1 MADALRSGRSARKG
15 VRVRLS
21 LSAPFFLIGV
31 IFIYIRLLHNA
42 LVAQLDRAQ
51 PCEG

>member
-21 LSAPFFLIGV
+21 LSAPIFFIGV
-31 IFIYIRLLHNA
+31 TFIYVHNA

>member
-31 IFIYIRLLHNA
+31 IFIYALLHNA

>member
-21 LSAPFFLIGV
+21 LSAPIFFIGV
-31 IFIYIRLLHNA
+31 TFIYAFIA
-42 LVAQLDRAQ
+42 
-51 PCEG
+51 

>member
-21 LSAPFFLIGV
+21 LSAPNFFIGV
-31 IFIYIRLLHNA
+31 IFIYALLHNA